1 MIDIIII
8 TTSSIEPVYWK
19 LIQAMYWPGRC
30 QVCSAP
36 IYLGQIVRALIVCFD
51 QLDPSCVR
59 GLQACH
65 GSSRLELLTANTK
78 HLVLIVSEIVV
89 VIKSL

>member
-51 QLDPSCVR
+51 QVDPSCVR
-59 GLQACH
+59 GLQTSGLSWQFQVRTCNRQH
-65 GSSRLELLTANTK
+65 QTFSFNCQ
-78 HLVLIVSEIVV
+78 
-89 VIKSL
+89 